1 MEVKVNLN
9 IALLMAL
16 LAAALWTVMTRSLLR
31 SAIFLALTS
40 IILTVLMFRLNSPLA
55 AVFELSVCAGL
66 ISVLFVSTI
75 SLTQPMSQEDV
86 IKHMRERMVR
96 FWFLPALLAV
106 VAVVLAFLAK
116 KPVTQVA
123 SPETIQDVR
132 VVMWHLR
139 PVDMLGQ
146 IIVLLTGAFGV
157 VVFFKERAKK

>member
-1 MEVKVNLN
+1 VDLNL
-9 IALLMAL
+9 ALLLAL

-75 SLTQPMSQEDV
+75 SLTQPMSQQDMM
-86 IKHMRERMVR
+86 KHMRERMAR
-96 FWFLPALLAV
+96 FWFLPVLLIV
-106 VAVVLAFLAK
+106 VAIVLCLLNI
-116 KPVTQVA
+116 KPVVHLPL
-123 SPETIQDVR
+123 PEKSRDVR
-132 VVMWHLR
+132 IVLWHLR
-139 PVDMLGQ
+139 PVDVLGQ

-157 VVFFKERAKK
+157 VIFFKERVKK

>member
-1 MEVKVNLN
+1 VDLNL
-9 IALLMAL
+9 ALLLAL

-75 SLTQPMSQEDV
+75 SLTQPMSQQDML
-86 IKHMRERMVR
+86 KHMRERLAR
-96 FWFLPALLAV
+96 FWFLPALLIV
-106 VAVVLAFLAK
+106 VAIVLTLMNI
-116 KPVTQVA
+116 KPVIHLPP
-123 SPETIQDVR
+123 PEKSQDVR
-132 VVMWHLR
+132 IVLWHLR
-139 PVDMLGQ
+139 PVDVLGQ

-157 VVFFKERAKK
+157 VIFFKERVKK

>member
-1 MEVKVNLN
+1 MDLNL
-9 IALLMAL
+9 ALLLAL

-75 SLTQPMSQEDV
+75 SLTQPMSQQDMM
-86 IKHMRERMVR
+86 KHMRERMAR
-96 FWFLPALLAV
+96 FWFLPVLLIV
-106 VAVVLAFLAK
+106 VAIVLCLLNI
-116 KPVTQVA
+116 KPVVHLPL
-123 SPETIQDVR
+123 PEKSRDVR
-132 VVMWHLR
+132 IVLWHLR
-139 PVDMLGQ
+139 PVDVLGQ

-157 VVFFKERAKK
+157 VIFFKERVKK